1 MGHTRLGDLPKTRKW
16 QQVIALLGEGGG
28 SAEIAAATLDASR
41 GGLVRA
47 SKDPALIHT
56 FWLLTQIPLSAR
68 TDAYLTELRQKGFP
82 VSDNATF
89 MEDVGAFA
97 DAVFNHSQRYGPD
110 SGLGPNSSDFIVVAF

>member
-1 MGHTRLGDLPKTRKW
+1 MGNTRLGDLPKTRKW

-68 TDAYLTELRQKGFP
+68 TDAYLTDLRQKGLP
-82 VSDNATF
+82 VSDQPTL
-89 MEDVGAFA
+89 MEVVGAFA
-97 DAVFNHSQRYGPD
+97 DAVDNHVQRYGRRT
-110 SGLGPNSSDFIVVAF
+110 